1 MAMTITTKKADYLAS
16 VVVRRGHRSFASII
30 GLASS
35 IQSLAAERD
44 ALRKAAKQASAEAR
58 DALLREEEL
67 EAHVAE
73 LVTQQ
78 NQLIGLLEL
87 SIKHISE
94 AGENPKWLGAACRI
108 LNAGFTKGHASF
120 VKGL

>member
-1 MAMTITTKKADYLAS
+1 MTITTKKADHLAS
-16 VVVRRGHRSFASII
+16 VVVRRGHRGFASII

-44 ALRKAAKQASAEAR
+44 ALRKEAKQAAAEAR
-58 DALLREEEL
+58 DALLREDEL
-67 EAHVAE
+67 DAHVTE
-73 LVTQQ
+73 LITQQ

-87 SIKHISE
+87 AVKHISE

-108 LNAGFTKGHASF
+108 LNAGFPKGHAPS
-120 VKGL
+120 VKER